1 MNKLV
6 SFFTRRHVIVLV
18 DSAGAQ
24 VAKVRFSKR
33 EFAGI
38 QRRADYDYMP
48 VEDYILKAIK
58 NYLEIV

>member
-33 EFAGI
+33 EFAAI